1 MQDWCNDL
9 KRRQDRSRRPIL
21 SRPLMILNSQMI
33 PRCTTVSALREVP
46 VSLSSSASLEAS
58 RRHEEML
65 TAVAETCGN
74 RFKYYANSFILTHPF
89 RVLHTRRNISLI
101 VVDDSPADS
110 ITFLTMSQ
118 HEARSQ

>member
-1 MQDWCNDL
+1 
-9 KRRQDRSRRPIL
+9 
-21 SRPLMILNSQMI
+21 
-33 PRCTTVSALREVP
+33 
-46 VSLSSSASLEAS
+46 
-58 RRHEEML
+58 ML

>member
-9 KRRQDRSRRPIL
+9 KQRQDRSRRPIL

-33 PRCTTVSALREVP
+33 PRCTTVSTQREVP
-46 VSLSSSASLEAS
+46 VSLSCASLEAS
-58 RRHEEML
+58 RRHEEVL

-74 RFKYYANSFILTHPF
+74 RFKHHANSFILTGPF
-89 RVLHTRRNISLI
+89 RVLHTRRNISLMA
-101 VVDDSPADS
+101 VDDSPTDS

-118 HEARSQ
+118 HEACSQ